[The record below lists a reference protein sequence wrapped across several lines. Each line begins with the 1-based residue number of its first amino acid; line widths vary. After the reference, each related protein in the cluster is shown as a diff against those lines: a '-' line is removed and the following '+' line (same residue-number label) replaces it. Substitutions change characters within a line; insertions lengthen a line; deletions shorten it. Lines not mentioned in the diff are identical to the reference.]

1 MNKKSDLTI
10 SAMVARAANGTIGL
24 NGKIPWQGRLK
35 GEQALFKE
43 YTKDKAVIMGRKTWY
58 SIPARYRPLPNR
70 LNIMLTSKP
79 KGLEECTEME
89 SLERALFTAE
99 QLPGYTEAVLIGG
112 QRVYEEG
119 LELCDTLYLTT
130 LDAIFPGD
138 TFFPDI
144 NMNQWCIVKEEHFPT
159 IKGRDIAFNFQVL
172 RRING

>member
-1 MNKKSDLTI
+1 MNSTFDLTI

-58 SIPARYRPLPNR
+58 SIPSKYRPLPDR
-70 LNIMLTSKP
+70 LNLVLTSNP
-79 KGLEECTEME
+79 KGLETCKEVE
-89 SLERALFTAE
+89 SLDKALFAAE
-99 QLPGYTEAVLIGG
+99 QVPGYTEAVLIGG

-119 LELCDTLYLTT
+119 IDLCDTLYLTT

-144 NMNQWCIVKEEHFPT
+144 NMNQWRIAKEEHYPT
-159 IKGRDIAFNFQVL
+159 IKGRDIAFTFQVL
-172 RRING
+172 RRIND